1 MNRRQDLEKLE
12 SEINEVST
20 RIEAVKNH
28 IRKLESEIALLKN
41 LEHQFRQNISILK
54 SDGTIAVASEY
65 KKSKTDLAVVLNRT
79 YALQIDVNN
88 HTVALERM
96 QEYLLDAKEKY
107 ATLFKN
113 QDATIITG
121 KFGNDRQE

>member
-12 SEINEVST
+12 SEINDVSA
-20 RIEAVKNH
+20 RIESVKHH
-28 IRKLESEIALLKN
+28 IRKIEADIALLKN
-41 LEHQFRQNISILK
+41 LEHQFRQNLSILK

-65 KKSKTDLAVVLNRT
+65 RKSKDDLAVVLNRT
-79 YALQIDVNN
+79 YALQIDFNN

-96 QEYLLDAKEKY
+96 EKYLLDAREKY
-107 ATLFKN
+107 AILFKN